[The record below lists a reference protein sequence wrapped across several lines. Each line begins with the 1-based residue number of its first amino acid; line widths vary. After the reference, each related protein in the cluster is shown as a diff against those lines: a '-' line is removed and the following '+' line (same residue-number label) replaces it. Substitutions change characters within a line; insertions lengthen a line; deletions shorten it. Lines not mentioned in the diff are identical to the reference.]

1 LIHFNNKKNN
11 NSYHVLAAATVF
23 ILAVI
28 MAASSMVTTPIVATP
43 TTSNTTIATTPLSS
57 SGIELSS
64 QPVWQERAT
73 TVSMTPINQTHMSA
87 AFSGEGTLTLPN
99 TTESIIF
106 TSNGSGL
113 ISLATQSAQ
122 AKETIMTEDGDTATA
137 TFYEIVQFDP
147 ATPGGGKGIVI
158 AVLNTNSTSGTLAPL
173 NGMIAAGIDDMTP
186 NGESNVRLWEWE
198 SGIPLPTGNNTT
210 ATEQSPS
217 SSSSSLMNTT
227 MTNAT
232 TTSSTNA
239 TAITG
244 EESVE
249 EEAVGGAEVAE

>member
-1 LIHFNNKKNN
+1 LIDFNNKKMNN
-11 NSYHVLAAATVF
+11 NNYRVLAAATVF

-28 MAASSMVTTPIVATP
+28 MVAPSMAVTQVAATP
-43 TTSNTTIATTPLSS
+43 TTSNTTSTTTPLSS
-57 SGIELSS
+57 SGIELSP

-113 ISLATQSAQ
+113 ISLTTQSAQ
-122 AKETIMTEDGDTATA
+122 AKETIMTEDGETATA
-137 TFYEIVQFDP
+137 AFYEIVQFDP
-147 ATPGGGKGIVI
+147 ATPGAGKGIVI
-158 AVLNTNSTSGTLAPL
+158 AVLNTNSTGGTLAPL

-198 SGIPLPTGNNTT
+198 SGI
-210 ATEQSPS
+210 S
-217 SSSSSLMNTT
+217 SSGVVPPTAEAEPSMSSDNTSI
-227 MTNAT
+227 T
-232 TTSSTNA
+232 TTTTNE
-239 TAITG
+239 TLPPTP
-244 EESVE
+244 
-249 EEAVGGAEVAE
+249 